1 MSNTEIEKTL
11 MKEVKEMTD
20 QGYRPSTQA
29 VDFVKVLGPERA
41 VNGLTHDF
49 ITIKQH
55 NNDGDKRFDVIP
67 TETLKNEVMDGL
79 TNKLKTRGYCLT
91 VSGEKRILSYF
102 SSPTAFNM
110 KAIIGLQTLL
120 PNGMNEWDEQ
130 HE

>member
-11 MKEVKEMTD
+11 MKEVKETTK
-20 QGYRPSTQA
+20 QGYHPSTQA
-29 VDFVKVLGPERA
+29 VDFVKALGPERT

-55 NNDGDKRFDVIP
+55 NNDGDKRFDVIQ

-79 TNKLKTRGYCLT
+79 TNKLKTRGYSLT